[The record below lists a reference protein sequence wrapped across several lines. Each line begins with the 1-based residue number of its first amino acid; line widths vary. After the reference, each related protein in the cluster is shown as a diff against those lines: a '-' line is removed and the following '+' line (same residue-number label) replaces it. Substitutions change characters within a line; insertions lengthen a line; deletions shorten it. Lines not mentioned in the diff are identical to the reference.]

1 MKVKEIVDKFDLK
14 VLTAPGK
21 LDVEVSGGYTSDLLS
36 DVMAN
41 SRPGNIWITLQT
53 HQNIV
58 AVAKLRNLAAIVLVN
73 NRTPDEETVK
83 TAEEEQVP
91 LLLTP
96 DPAFQ
101 VSGKLYMK
109 LSQKD

>member
-14 VLTAPGK
+14 VLTSPDK
-21 LDVEVSGGYTSDLLS
+21 LDVEVTGGYASDLLS

-58 AVAKLRNLAAIVLVN
+58 AVARLRNLAAIILVN
-73 NRTPDEETVK
+73 NRMPDPETIK
-83 TAEEEQVP
+83 SAEAEQVP
-91 LLLTP
+91 LLTTSE
-96 DPAFQ
+96 PAFQ
-101 VSGKLYMK
+101 ISGKLYVR
-109 LSQKD
+109 LGIKD